1 MGMIIVINES
11 RNLGIFHIRALCSWC
26 GGAQEVCLPSPCC
39 HAINCDIPGL
49 LASVVRNVG
58 VGEMG
63 RFNWGFD
70 KLGGVVTL

>member
-1 MGMIIVINES
+1 MEKGSKEICKQWRQGRWEDGN
-11 RNLGIFHIRALCSWC
+11 
-26 GGAQEVCLPSPCC
+26 
-39 HAINCDIPGL
+39 AINCDIPGL
-49 LASVVRNVG
+49 SASVVRNVG